1 MTYQVFD
8 VDVSGG
14 SLRVGR
20 WGEGPTIL
28 YGAHGLTA
36 NHRTFAGL
44 AAVLGPE
51 YSLIAPDLR
60 GRGGSAR
67 LTGTPG
73 LDAHAADAVAV
84 LDHLGVAQATFVGH
98 ALGGFVATVTAA
110 KYPDRVARLVLAD
123 GGLPFGPRPG
133 PGTSIED
140 LVRRSVGGVLDRL
153 AMTFP
158 SAETYL
164 DTWRRHPAV
173 GPYWNDVV
181 EDAYRYDLTG
191 TAPSLRPGTTA
202 ASVLADCAGQIEG
215 CDAAAEALT
224 RPVTLLWAERGV
236 ADQVPGLYTEE
247 WLMRWR
253 ARLPRLR
260 TIRAGRQN
268 HLMLLMGETGARL
281 IASILNGPESTGDT
295 LTQKER
301 RCESE

>member
-14 SLRVGR
+14 TLRVGR
-20 WGEGPTIL
+20 WGDGPRIL

-51 YSLIAPDLR
+51 YSLVAPDLR

-67 LTGTPG
+67 LAGTPG
-73 LDAHAADAVAV
+73 LDAHAGDAVAV
-84 LDHLGVAQATFVGH
+84 LDHLGVAQAIFVGH

-110 KYPDRVARLVLAD
+110 KYPDRVARVLLLD
-123 GGLPFGPRPG
+123 GGLPFGPQPA

-140 LVRRSVGGVLDRL
+140 FARRAIGGVLDRL

-158 SAETYL
+158 TVEAYL
-164 DTWRRHPAV
+164 DIWRRRPAV
-173 GPYWNDVV
+173 GPYWNGVV
-181 EDAYRYDLTG
+181 EDAYRYELTG
-191 TAPSLRPGTTA
+191 AAPALRPGATT
-202 ASVLADCAGQIEG
+202 ASVLADCVDQIAG

-224 RPVTLLWAERGV
+224 MPVTLLWAERNA

-247 WLMRWR
+247 WLGSLR

-260 TIRAGRQN
+260 TQRAGRQN
-268 HLMLLMGETGARL
+268 HLMLLTGESGARL
-281 IASILNGPESTGDT
+281 IASV
-295 LTQKER
+295 LTRQDSVDGSLSQEDPQ
-301 RCESE
+301 CGSE